1 MNAPAPLCAWFHV
14 QIHAKTAMWA
24 ARVSPPFSRTRS
36 SQVSSA
42 PGQEAEQVGKS
53 SYLRHWIKKQIM
65 RLRSFLE
72 KDLLSLDV
80 FGSSRLLE
88 GPLLKLWPGH
98 ALGAQS
104 WLPCADCP
112 FGPDHAHHLHRD
124 KTRKLNVVG
133 LPCLTAVG
141 SLGLRKWDWDRSNFR
156 D

>member
-1 MNAPAPLCAWFHV
+1 M
-14 QIHAKTAMWA
+14 
-24 ARVSPPFSRTRS
+24 
-36 SQVSSA
+36 
-42 PGQEAEQVGKS
+42 GKS
-53 SYLRHWIKKQIM
+53 SYLRRWIKKQIM

-104 WLPCADCP
+104 WLPCADC
-112 FGPDHAHHLHRD
+112 FLGPDHALCRSSSVHHLHTD

-141 SLGLRKWDWDRSNFR
+141 SLGLRKWDWD
-156 D
+156 